1 MKVIGIDDSNGV
13 VYLRVDKLEDENS
26 CKKLAKTT
34 ANLFINIIDKVQV
47 YEENEKWKSLL
58 LVSER
63 GFAVNIC
70 VG

>member
-34 ANLFINIIDKVQV
+34 ANLFMNIIDKVQV
-47 YEENEKWKSLL
+47 YEENENGRIYFWFLKEELL
-58 LVSER
+58 
-63 GFAVNIC
+63 
-70 VG
+70 